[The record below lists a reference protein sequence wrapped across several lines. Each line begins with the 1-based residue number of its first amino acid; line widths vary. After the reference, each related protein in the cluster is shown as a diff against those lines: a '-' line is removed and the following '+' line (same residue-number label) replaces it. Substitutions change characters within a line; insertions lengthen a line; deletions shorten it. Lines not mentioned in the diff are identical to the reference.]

1 MSTQGAGPPLLRRR
15 LVFVT
20 GKGGVGK
27 SAVAAALA
35 LAAARGGR
43 RTLLVEVAGHD
54 AAPGILAAA
63 GKRSD
68 RERELAPNLYGVS
81 IDVERAIE
89 EYLVGQLRVRPMV
102 DLLVRSRA
110 FHHFAAAAPGLA
122 ELVTVGK
129 IWTLATELRPGGQ
142 APVWD
147 LLVVDLPATG
157 HAIAMLETAANV
169 WEIAGSGPIRDQAER
184 IQQVVSHPA
193 ATGIALVARPEELAV
208 TEAVEAA
215 AALRA
220 RNLPVALAVM
230 NAAAE
235 RRFDAGDERA
245 MASAAGALRATP
257 EGRAGEGVLAALD
270 AGLAHRD
277 RQIDDAEHAERL
289 AAGVGVPVL
298 ELPALV
304 RRRLD
309 LAAVGELADI
319 VARSPLSGAR

>member
-1 MSTQGAGPPLLRRR
+1 MSAQAAGPPLLRRR

-20 GKGGVGK
+20 GKGGAGK
-27 SAVAAALA
+27 STVSAALA

-43 RTLLVEVAGHD
+43 RTLLVEVAGQD
-54 AAPGILAAA
+54 RGPELLG
-63 GKRSD
+63 GGGRPD
-68 RERELAPNLYGVS
+68 RERELAPNLVGLS

-89 EYLVGQLRVRPMV
+89 EYLAGQLRVRPMV

-129 IWTLATELRPGGQ
+129 IWTLATALRPGGH

-147 LLVVDLPATG
+147 LMVVDCAATG
-157 HAIAMLETAANV
+157 HAVAMLETAANV
-169 WEIAGSGPIRDQAER
+169 RGMAGSGPIREQAAR
-184 IQQVVSHPA
+184 IEQVVSHPA
-193 ATGIALVARPEELAV
+193 ATGIALVALPEELAV

-215 AALRA
+215 EALRA
-220 RNLPVALAVM
+220 RSLPVALAVL

-235 RRFDAGDERA
+235 RRFDEA
-245 MASAAGALRATP
+245 
-257 EGRAGEGVLAALD
+257 EGRMLAAAAAAAVRAERRGGEGVLA
-270 AGLAHRD
+270 GLEAAVAHRE
-277 RQIDDAEHAERL
+277 RQVDDAAHSERL
-289 AAGVGVPVL
+289 AAGTRLPVV

-309 LAAVGELADI
+309 ISAIGQLADLI
-319 VARSPLSGAR
+319 ARSPLTGA